1 MTLAI
6 RISSLEK
13 RIRRDLP
20 LNVLIDRKADD
31 ISSHSR
37 AIDRA
42 RAASRRVFL
51 ITQGEGVFQLLPD
64 GSMTKEV

>member
-1 MTLAI
+1 MTLSRRLSI
-6 RISSLEK
+6 LEK
-13 RIRRDLP
+13 RVGIDVPLLVFVDYKDDDLGC
-20 LNVLIDRKADD
+20 
-31 ISSHSR
+31 HSR